1 MFSCNIFSNL
11 GNIYLSIDL
20 MITLLSLFLM
30 NSIQVCPQVANIERG
45 EITFIALNSDSSMLG
60 LIVNFKICPGC
71 RDVLT
76 RLAFEP
82 QSKMY
87 IVHVN
92 FQVVSNSCFV
102 VALVTLVL
110 DLLVDL
116 PDVSL

>member
-1 MFSCNIFSNL
+1 
-11 GNIYLSIDL
+11 
-20 MITLLSLFLM
+20 M

-60 LIVNFKICPGC
+60 LIVKFQICPGC

-92 FQVVSNSCFV
+92 FQVVSSCFV
-102 VALVTLVL
+102 VTLVTLVL
-110 DLLVDL
+110 DPLVDL